1 MNDVGRHRSTMAVA
15 ILFGAGKYGTS
26 QLRRFEQLQVT
37 AQLLTYRCGAANGRF
52 GPNLLKKCEHRLDPI
67 VLAPVGAVF
76 RRGRGGP
83 HHPRLAQ
90 RR

>member
-1 MNDVGRHRSTMAVA
+1 
-15 ILFGAGKYGTS
+15 
-26 QLRRFEQLQVT
+26 
-37 AQLLTYRCGAANGRF
+37 LLTYRCGAANGRF